1 MARKKDWKKL
11 YKAERARLVKI
22 RSEMRSKGFE
32 LEIDL
37 PTLKEVEK
45 KGLDYKKLYQSLHK
59 IRGKK
64 KIATLPVAHTE
75 TGELFTVK
83 EARRAAREAKATPV
97 FIIPKV
103 IEFIENLPDYR
114 DFYYG
119 RERVTRLD
127 LTGAKARMIQ
137 LIQSNIDDYGYNNYD
152 AILDKRYDKISESID
167 IIIEDSKETRV
178 NNSVT
183 LLFKQLRVD
192 EIMVQDQID
201 GEDIDSYYE
210 SEEF

>member
-1 MARKKDWKKL
+1 MTRKKDWKKL
-11 YKAERARLVKI
+11 YKAERARLAKI

-37 PTLKEVEK
+37 PTLKEVELQ
-45 KGLDYKKLYQSLHK
+45 GLDYKKLYQSLHK
-59 IRGKK
+59 IRGRQ
-64 KIATLPVAHTE
+64 KIGELPVVHTE
-75 TGELFTVK
+75 TGEVFTVK
-83 EARRAAREAKATPV
+83 EARAALRAAKAAPV

-178 NNSVT
+178 NHSVT